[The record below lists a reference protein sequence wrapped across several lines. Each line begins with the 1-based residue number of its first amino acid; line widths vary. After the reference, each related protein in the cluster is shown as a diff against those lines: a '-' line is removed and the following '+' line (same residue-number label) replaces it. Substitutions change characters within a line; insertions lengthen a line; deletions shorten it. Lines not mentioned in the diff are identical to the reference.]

1 MTSLEENKPM
11 WLLRLQKKWGV
22 ETIRQ
27 VLIILV
33 IFTLAGSSIV
43 VLRKGLFY
51 LLDYD
56 ETTPFWLKT
65 VTYLVFVFP
74 AYQCLLLT
82 YGFLLGQFN
91 FFWEKE
97 KKMFRWVAAKI
108 KS

>member
-22 ETIRQ
+22 ETVRQ
-27 VLIILV
+27 VLMILV

-43 VLRKGLFY
+43 WLRKGLFY
-51 LLDYD
+51 LLNYD

-74 AYQCLLLT
+74 AYQCLLLI